1 MNRNEVNMKL
11 GFHFFFF
18 FRTSVVLI
26 PVLLNVIEFNNLIFK
41 ITASKYLREKCNR
54 RSNYAHACL
63 PLLLSTCD
71 LLLNLNIIHQK
82 HHYNHGSYNDT
93 YDFYFVFFSHHYALL
108 FHGDNIPG
116 HSTTNG
122 PIGKETTLSLLMQEI
137 LDLKAQDKCQEQEIQ
152 TLKNQTLSKDNVTAS
167 TVNKLA
173 SEYMDMKNAFGLM
186 KQKIDQNNSQTE
198 LQTLKSRV
206 DTIAQ
211 SIRYLTLSLQSH
223 EIHDEETN
231 MTIHREFEHIIM
243 ISYKLMNE
251 IQKVHNYTVS
261 ESKDIHDLLTVQQ
274 GRILTLRSELASLKH
289 LNSKLMNENK
299 KLHEEI
305 LNLTNIES
313 SDIQRLETI
322 QQTTF
327 TSLASEIATQK
338 TKLRNLNNNLLLHF
352 DYSKY
357 HIIAGLLV

>member
-1 MNRNEVNMKL
+1 MIL
-11 GFHFFFF
+11 
-18 FRTSVVLI
+18 T
-26 PVLLNVIEFNNLIFK
+26 IF
-41 ITASKYLREKCNR
+41 ILC
-54 RSNYAHACL
+54 
-63 PLLLSTCD
+63 
-71 LLLNLNIIHQK
+71 
-82 HHYNHGSYNDT
+82 
-93 YDFYFVFFSHHYALL
+93 FFSHNYALL

-152 TLKNQTLSKDNVTAS
+152 TLKNQTFSKDNVTAS

-231 MTIHREFEHIIM
+231 MTIYREFEHIIM

-289 LNSKLMNENK
+289 LNSKLMNENQ

-305 LNLTNIES
+305 LDLTNIES

-327 TSLASEIATQK
+327 TSLGSEIATQK

-357 HIIAGLLV
+357 HIIAGLFV

>member
-1 MNRNEVNMKL
+1 
-11 GFHFFFF
+11 
-18 FRTSVVLI
+18 
-26 PVLLNVIEFNNLIFK
+26 
-41 ITASKYLREKCNR
+41 
-54 RSNYAHACL
+54 
-63 PLLLSTCD
+63 
-71 LLLNLNIIHQK
+71 
-82 HHYNHGSYNDT
+82 
-93 YDFYFVFFSHHYALL
+93 
-108 FHGDNIPG
+108 
-116 HSTTNG
+116 
-122 PIGKETTLSLLMQEI
+122 MQEI
-137 LDLKAQDKCQEQEIQ
+137 LDLKAQDKSQEQEIQ

-198 LQTLKSRV
+198 LQTLKSRL

-231 MTIHREFEHIIM
+231 MTIYREFEHIIM

-289 LNSKLMNENK
+289 LNSKLMNENQ

-327 TSLASEIATQK
+327 TSLGSEIATQK

-357 HIIAGLLV
+357 HIIAGLFV

>member
-1 MNRNEVNMKL
+1 MGVTMIL
-11 GFHFFFF
+11 
-18 FRTSVVLI
+18 T
-26 PVLLNVIEFNNLIFK
+26 IF
-41 ITASKYLREKCNR
+41 ILC
-54 RSNYAHACL
+54 
-63 PLLLSTCD
+63 
-71 LLLNLNIIHQK
+71 
-82 HHYNHGSYNDT
+82 
-93 YDFYFVFFSHHYALL
+93 FFSHNYALL

-137 LDLKAQDKCQEQEIQ
+137 LDLKAQDKSQEQEIQ

-198 LQTLKSRV
+198 LQTLKSRL

-231 MTIHREFEHIIM
+231 MTIYREFE
-243 ISYKLMNE
+243 
-251 IQKVHNYTVS
+251 
-261 ESKDIHDLLTVQQ
+261 
-274 GRILTLRSELASLKH
+274 H
-289 LNSKLMNENK
+289 LNSKLMNENQ

-327 TSLASEIATQK
+327 TSLGSEIATQK

-352 DYSKY
+352 DYRIRLVGGSSNSDRVEILYFGQWGTVCDDNFDNNAAEVVCRMLRKSTTNVVIY
-357 HIIAGLLV
+357 GNAHFGSGTGPIYFDELVCSGYESDWFSCQHPPLGVHNCDHDEDAGVQCG